1 MSAPLQ
7 KEFQNMSTKTSNGL
21 GMSLVLGFIAA
32 GIAVLTVHQAIV
44 YGLVGAKFLPPTS
57 QPWSTA
63 AIAPFGIPKILN
75 DVFWGGLWGALF
87 AAIWPKIP
95 GGSMWL
101 RGLLYGLMIAVV
113 SNWILLPFIRGT
125 LLSMPRQVFFAGF
138 DPTRMAATLLILGGF
153 GLATGLIYG
162 LLRGRT

>member
-1 MSAPLQ
+1 MAP
-7 KEFQNMSTKTSNGL
+7 KASNDSM
-21 GMSLVLGFIAA
+21 MSLILGFIAA
-32 GIAVLTVHQAIV
+32 AIAVLTVHQAIV
-44 YGLVGAKFLPPTS
+44 YGLVGAKVLPPTS

-63 AIAPFGIPKILN
+63 AVGPLGIPKILN

-87 AAIWPKIP
+87 AAIWPKLP

-101 RGLLYGLMIAVV
+101 RGLIFGWIIAVV

-125 LLSMPRQVFFAGF
+125 LLSMPRQDYFASF
-138 DPTRMAATLLILGGF
+138 DPTRMGATLLILGGF

-162 LLRGRT
+162 LLRGRS